1 MSWNLPFWCILTTFR
16 TYWFRSRWG
25 ATAMTFK
32 YPYLLVHLCLVISEE
47 MKKKISVWELSS
59 YQAGCIPDCC
69 VVRLFKYINWFCSI
83 SIHMKMCFYQQRK
96 TIVSIGW
103 FYNHLISRMGFSIL
117 LRKYINIYILLRKYI
132 NWFCSI
138 SIHMKMC
145 FYQQRKTIVSIGWFY
160 NHLIS
165 RMGFSILLRTHLY
178 FESRARCLRLT
189 AMCSTK
195 MTLLIRLWMSQAIT
209 ACQQTGLSSYS
220 TTSIWQYGRV
230 DVHEV

>member
-1 MSWNLPFWCILTTFR
+1 MYPDHLQNLFDFGQDGVPQPWLLNTHI
-16 TYWFRSRWG
+16 
-25 ATAMTFK
+25 
-32 YPYLLVHLCLVISEE
+32 YLFISVLWYLKKW
-47 MKKKISVWELSS
+47 KKKFSIWELSS

-83 SIHMKMCFYQQRK
+83 SIQILIFTVYNFMKWNLILKTNSLGDFFHMKVCFYQQRK
-96 TIVSIGW
+96 AIVSIGW
-103 FYNHLISRMGFSIL
+103 FYNHLISRMGFP
-117 LRKYINIYILLRKYI
+117 
-132 NWFCSI
+132 
-138 SIHMKMC
+138 
-145 FYQQRKTIVSIGWFY
+145 
-160 NHLIS
+160 
-165 RMGFSILLRTHLY
+165 ILLRTHLY

-209 ACQQTGLSSYS
+209 ASQQTGLSSYS